1 MLEMETKPVE
11 IPSLWEE
18 LDLSELSGTLMVVGS
33 SDVGKSTFSRYL
45 FKRLCTIYP
54 KVAYLDGDP
63 GQSTLGPPTT
73 MTLAMSDNGD
83 NSFPPRGRRWQGFVG
98 SVSPV
103 GNMLA
108 VLTCAARL
116 LEAARKAGAQ
126 VVIYDTT
133 GLVEAAR
140 GGIHLKLAKIDL
152 LRPKV
157 LFALQRNQEL
167 QTLLLPLRR
176 KSRMLVLEF
185 SPSSSAQRRDTSVR
199 KAHRAAQFAQYFTNS
214 SQLRVNWPQFAVL
227 PAPRFNLHRLVA
239 LEDADGFTIGLGIVA
254 QIDPIYR
261 QVVLHTPVDTLDGV
275 EVIRVGDLLV
285 DPRSFEDRPII
296 GNRL

>member
-1 MLEMETKPVE
+1 MLERANKPEE

-18 LDLSELSGTLMVVGS
+18 LDLSELSGTMMIVGA

-45 FKRLCTIYP
+45 FKRLCKIYP
-54 KVAYLDGDP
+54 RVAYLDGDP
-63 GQSTLGPPTT
+63 GQSTLGPPGT
-73 MTLAMSDNGD
+73 MTLAMANNGD
-83 NSFPPRGRRWQGFVG
+83 DTFPPRGRRWRKFVG

-116 LEAARKAGAQ
+116 LEAAREAEAQ
-126 VVIYDTT
+126 AVIYDTT
-133 GLVEAAR
+133 GLIEPAR

-152 LRPKV
+152 LRPAV
-157 LFALQRNQEL
+157 LLALQREQEL

-176 KSRMLVLEF
+176 RRHILVLEF
-185 SPSSSAQRRDTSVR
+185 SPSSAAQRRDTPVR
-199 KAHRAAQFAQYFTNS
+199 KAHRVAQFAQYFTKG
-214 SQLRVNWPQFAVL
+214 SQLRVNWTQFAVL

-254 QIDPIYR
+254 QIDRLYR
-261 QVVLHTPVDTLDGV
+261 QVTLHTPVDSLNGV
-275 EVIRVGDLLV
+275 DVIRLGDLLV
-285 DPRSFEDRPII
+285 DPVTYEDSPL
-296 GNRL
+296 NRKD

>member
-1 MLEMETKPVE
+1 MLERANKPEE
-11 IPSLWEE
+11 IPSPWEE
-18 LDLSELSGTLMVVGS
+18 LDLSELSGTMMIVGA

-45 FKRLCTIYP
+45 FKRLCKIYP
-54 KVAYLDGDP
+54 RVAYLDGDP
-63 GQSTLGPPTT
+63 GQSTLGPPGT
-73 MTLAMSDNGD
+73 MTLAMANNGD
-83 NSFPPRGRRWQGFVG
+83 DTFPPRGRRWRKFVG

-116 LEAARKAGAQ
+116 LEAAREAEAQ
-126 VVIYDTT
+126 AVIYDTT
-133 GLVEAAR
+133 GLIEPAR

-152 LRPKV
+152 LRPAV
-157 LFALQRNQEL
+157 LLALQREQEL

-176 KSRMLVLEF
+176 RRHILVLEF
-185 SPSSSAQRRDTSVR
+185 SPSSAAQRRDTPVR
-199 KAHRAAQFAQYFTNS
+199 KAHRVAQFAQYFANG

-254 QIDPIYR
+254 QIDRLYR
-261 QVVLHTPVDTLDGV
+261 QVTLHTPLDTLNGV
-275 EVIRVGDLLV
+275 DAIRLGDLLV
-285 DPRSFEDRPII
+285 DPVTYEDSPLTRD
-296 GNRL
+296 

>member
-1 MLEMETKPVE
+1 MLEITIKPEE
-11 IPSLWEE
+11 IPSPWEE
-18 LDLSELSGTLMVVGS
+18 LDLSEISGTLMIVGS

-54 KVAYLDGDP
+54 RVAYLDGDP
-63 GQSTLGPPTT
+63 GQAILGPPST
-73 MTLAMSDNGD
+73 MTLAMTDNRD
-83 NSFPPRGRRWQGFVG
+83 DTFPPRGRRWRTFVG

-133 GLVEAAR
+133 GLVEPAR

-157 LFALQRNQEL
+157 LFALQRDQEL
-167 QTLLLPLRR
+167 QTLVLPLRR
-176 KSRMLVLEF
+176 RRHILVLEF
-185 SPSSSAQRRDTSVR
+185 SPSPAAQRRDISVR
-199 KAHRAAQFAQYFTNS
+199 KAHRAAQFARYFTKS
-214 SQLRVNWPQFAVL
+214 SQLRVNWTQFAVL

-239 LEDADGFTIGLGIVA
+239 LEDADGFTIGLGIVEK
-254 QIDPIYR
+254 IDRIYR
-261 QVVLHTPVDTLDGV
+261 QVILYTPVETLNGV
-275 EVIRVGDLLV
+275 DAIRLGDLLV
-285 DPRSFEDRPII
+285 DPLTFEDRP
-296 GNRL
+296 LS

>member
-1 MLEMETKPVE
+1 MLERANKPEE

-18 LDLSELSGTLMVVGS
+18 LDLSELSGTMMIVGA

-45 FKRLCTIYP
+45 FKRLCKIYP
-54 KVAYLDGDP
+54 RVAYLDGDP
-63 GQSTLGPPTT
+63 GQSTLGPPGT
-73 MTLAMSDNGD
+73 MTLAMANNGD
-83 NSFPPRGRRWQGFVG
+83 DTFPPRGRRWRKFVG

-116 LEAARKAGAQ
+116 LEAAREAEAQ
-126 VVIYDTT
+126 AVIYDTT
-133 GLVEAAR
+133 GLIEPAR

-152 LRPKV
+152 LRPAV
-157 LFALQRNQEL
+157 LLALQREQEL

-176 KSRMLVLEF
+176 RRHILVLEF
-185 SPSSSAQRRDTSVR
+185 SPSSAAQRRDTPVR
-199 KAHRAAQFAQYFTNS
+199 KAHRVAQFAQYFTKG
-214 SQLRVNWPQFAVL
+214 SQLRVNWTQFAVL

-254 QIDPIYR
+254 QIDRLYR
-261 QVVLHTPVDTLDGV
+261 QVTLHTPLDSLNGVD
-275 EVIRVGDLLV
+275 VIRLGDLLV
-285 DPRSFEDRPII
+285 DPVTYEDSPL
-296 GNRL
+296 NRKD

>member
-1 MLEMETKPVE
+1 MLEIAIKAEE
-11 IPSLWEE
+11 IPSPWEE
-18 LDLSELSGTLMVVGS
+18 LDLSELSGTLMIVGS

-54 KVAYLDGDP
+54 RVAYLDGDP
-63 GQSTLGPPTT
+63 GQSTLGPPST
-73 MTLAMSDNGD
+73 MTLAMAENGD
-83 NSFPPRGRRWQGFVG
+83 DTFPPGGRRWRAFVG

-133 GLVEAAR
+133 GLVEPAR

-176 KSRMLVLEF
+176 KRHILVLEF
-185 SPSSSAQRRDTSVR
+185 SPSSAAQRRDTSVR
-199 KAHRAAQFAQYFTNS
+199 KAHRAAQFAQYFTNA
-214 SQLRVNWPQFAVL
+214 SQLRVNWTQFAVL

-239 LEDADGFTIGLGIVA
+239 LEDADGFTIGLGIVE
-254 QIDPIYR
+254 QIDRIYR
-261 QVVLHTPVDTLDGV
+261 QVILRTPVDTLNGV
-275 EVIRVGDLLV
+275 DVIRLGDLLV
-285 DPRSFEDRPII
+285 DPVTYEDSP
-296 GNRL
+296 LTHKY

>member
-1 MLEMETKPVE
+1 MLEIETKPEE
-11 IPSLWEE
+11 IPSSWEE

-54 KVAYLDGDP
+54 RVAYLDGDP

-73 MTLAMSDNGD
+73 MTLAMAENGD
-83 NSFPPRGRRWQGFVG
+83 NSFPPRGRRWQAFVG
-98 SVSPV
+98 SVSPL

-108 VLTCAARL
+108 VLICAARL
-116 LEAARKAGAQ
+116 MEAAQKAGAQ

-214 SQLRVNWPQFAVL
+214 SQLQVNWPQFAVL

-254 QIDPIYR
+254 KIDRIYR
-261 QVVLHTPVDTLDGV
+261 QVVLHTPVDTLNGV
-275 EVIRVGDLLV
+275 DVIRVGDLLV
-285 DPRSFEDRPII
+285 DPVTYEDSPLTRKY
-296 GNRL
+296 

>member
-1 MLEMETKPVE
+1 MLEIKTTPEE
-11 IPSLWEE
+11 IPSPWEE
-18 LDLSELSGTLMVVGS
+18 LDLSELSGTLMIVGS

-54 KVAYLDGDP
+54 RVAYLDGDP

-73 MTLAMSDNGD
+73 MTLAMADNGD
-83 NSFPPRGRRWQGFVG
+83 NSFPPRGRRWRGFVG

-116 LEAARKAGAQ
+116 VEAARKAGAQ

-133 GLVEAAR
+133 GLVEPAR

-167 QTLLLPLRR
+167 QPLLLPLRR
-176 KSRMLVLEF
+176 RSHILVLEF

-199 KAHRAAQFAQYFTNS
+199 KAHRVAQFAQYFTNS
-214 SQLRVNWPQFAVL
+214 SQLRVNWTQFAVL

-239 LEDADGFTIGLGIVA
+239 LEDADGFTIGLGIVER
-254 QIDPIYR
+254 IDRIYR
-261 QVVLHTPVDTLDGV
+261 QVILHTPVDTLKGV
-275 EVIRVGDLLV
+275 DVIRVGDLLV
-285 DPRSFEDRPII
+285 DPLTFEDRPHD
-296 GNRL
+296 R